1 MSIAAWL
8 KGVAVD
14 SVNDPQLRT
23 ALHSVYKALHETHCA
38 NPTVF
43 QPHDLTRMLT
53 GLMGSRPWSWRVI
66 GITPQALACF
76 SRYGYNKPPDRQ
88 IQRGHLYGRSGT
100 ARELF
105 DSPTA
110 MTVDEFFKFF
120 LARDRTVLML
130 TKENPSNSRNRPPP
144 DFIPIDQNL
153 ELFRCGG
160 LVGYQHSQAETNY
173 LNTLH
178 AMEPIAISFEA
189 WAAEQVAG
197 A

>member
-1 MSIAAWL
+1 M
-8 KGVAVD
+8 D
-14 SVNDPQLRT
+14 SVNDPQLRN
-23 ALHSVYKALHETHCA
+23 ALHSVYKALYETHRA
-38 NPTVF
+38 SPTVF

-66 GITPQALACF
+66 GVTPQALACF

-88 IQRGHLYGRSGT
+88 IQRGHLHGRSGT

-105 DSPTA
+105 ASPKA

-130 TKENPSNSRNRPPP
+130 TKENPSNSHNRPPP

-153 ELFRCGG
+153 PLFRCGA
-160 LVGYQHSQAETNY
+160 LVGYQHGQTETNY
-173 LNTLH
+173 LQGLH
-178 AMEPIAISFEA
+178 ATDPVPISFKA
-189 WAAEQVAG
+189 WAEEQMAG

>member
-1 MSIAAWL
+1 M
-8 KGVAVD
+8 D
-14 SVNDPQLRT
+14 SVNDPQLRV
-23 ALHSVYKALHETHCA
+23 ALHSVYKALYETHRA
-38 NPTVF
+38 SPSIF

-66 GITPQALACF
+66 GITQEALRLY
-76 SRYGYNKPPDRQ
+76 SEHGYNKPPNRQ

-130 TKENPSNSRNRPPP
+130 TKENPSNSHNRPPP
-144 DFIPIDQNL
+144 DFIPIDQDL
-153 ELFRCGG
+153 QLFRCGG
-160 LVGYQHSQAETNY
+160 LVGYQHGQAETNY
-173 LNTLH
+173 LNSLH
-178 AMEPIAISFEA
+178 ATVPVPTSFEA
-189 WAAEQVAG
+189 WAKMQVAS